1 MSARHA
7 LLPGEAPETQAL
19 ADSARKVLADLYP
32 DQSPQQSVARHWP
45 LFAELGW
52 LGACLPEAVG
62 GSGLPLSA
70 WSVLAETLAPALMVE
85 PLLGQLALTGY
96 VLSRADADVA
106 RDALL
111 TRWLAG
117 EIRPAL
123 VSATPA
129 VPQPERARDS
139 FHCEGAGSDSVLHGQ
154 HLGVADVAGCDGLLI
169 PAHDAAGTALF
180 LLSAESPGVRL
191 ADHAAIDGRMHWD
204 VELRAARWQS
214 RLSCKETSTGALT
227 DAAWLHALLLAS
239 ESVGLMRELARRT
252 QQYLLQREQ
261 FGRKLIEFQA
271 LQHRLVDMLLQV
283 TRVEGLLEVA
293 RLQVDVA
300 GLASAAPYI
309 AAAKAGVGEESRR
322 LGREAV
328 QLHGAIGVTDELVI
342 GHMLKRLVSNELL
355 GGTTATHADY
365 WERRRIGA

>member
-1 MSARHA
+1 MSARHV
-7 LLPGEAPETQAL
+7 LLPGAAPETQAL
-19 ADSARKVLADLYP
+19 ADSARKVLADLHS
-32 DQSPQQSVARHWP
+32 DQMPQQAVARHWP

-70 WSVLAETLAPALMVE
+70 WSVLAETLAPALMTE
-85 PLLGQLALTGY
+85 PLLSQLALTGY
-96 VLSRADADVA
+96 VLSRADADDA

-117 EIRPAL
+117 ETRPAL

-129 VPQPERARDS
+129 VLQSEGGRNPFR
-139 FHCEGAGSDSVLHGQ
+139 CEGVGSESVLHGQ
-154 HLGVADVAGCDGLLI
+154 QPGVADVAGCDALLI
-169 PAHDAAGTALF
+169 PAHDAAGPALF

-191 ADHAAIDGRMHWD
+191 VDHAAIDGRVHWD
-204 VELRAARWQS
+204 VELRAAPWQA
-214 RLSCKETSTGALT
+214 RLNYRGTPTEALT
-227 DAAWLHALLLAS
+227 EAGWLHALLLAS
-239 ESVGLMRELARRT
+239 ESLGLMRELTRRT
-252 QQYLLQREQ
+252 QHYLLQREQ

-300 GLASAAPYI
+300 GLAAAAPFI
-309 AAAKAGVGEESRR
+309 AAAKAGAGEEGRR

-328 QLHGAIGVTDELVI
+328 QLHGAIGVTDELMI
-342 GHMLKRLVSNELL
+342 GQMLKRLVSNELL
-355 GGTTATHADY
+355 GGTTAMHADY
-365 WERRRIGA
+365 WERHRLGA